1 MNEASIYGI
10 RVATKNLDVLGQ
22 VYLSCAGIKEDID
35 YGIGRMEAI
44 TSGAIPAVIDHGKVL
59 DYQKDRKGRG
69 WDSAVIGGKIR
80 IEKGEFSGDYFVVFA
95 VKVAKDN
102 RLYLHEIYQKKWR

>member
-44 TSGAIPAVIDHGKVL
+44 TSGAVPAVIDHGKVL

-69 WDSAVIGGKIR
+69 WDGAVIG
-80 IEKGEFSGDYFVVFA
+80 
-95 VKVAKDN
+95 DN
-102 RLYLHEIYQKKWR
+102 TH

>member
-44 TSGAIPAVIDHGKVL
+44 TSGAVPAVIDHGKVL
-59 DYQKDRKGRG
+59 DYQ
-69 WDSAVIGGKIR
+69 
-80 IEKGEFSGDYFVVFA
+80 
-95 VKVAKDN
+95 
-102 RLYLHEIYQKKWR
+102 

>member
-22 VYLSCAGIKEDID
+22 VYLSRAGIKEDIGH
-35 YGIGRMEAI
+35 GIGRMEAI
-44 TSGAIPAVIDHGKVL
+44 TSGAVPAVIDHGKVF

-69 WDSAVIGGKIR
+69 WDGAVIG
-80 IEKGEFSGDYFVVFA
+80 E
-95 VKVAKDN
+95 N
-102 RLYLHEIYQKKWR
+102 TH

>member
-44 TSGAIPAVIDHGKVL
+44 TSGAVPAVIDHGKVL

-69 WDSAVIGGKIR
+69 WDGA
-80 IEKGEFSGDYFVVFA
+80 DYFVVFA

-102 RLYLHEIYQKKWR
+102 RLYLHEIYQKKRR